1 MKAGK
6 RARFAAWLLTAA
18 ILGTEISGNNFSIY
32 AMGPDSSSVQEAQV
46 TEDEDL
52 GDEEQ
57 KTGTEAQEL
66 EDTNL
71 ESESQKSETTNE
83 SPADQE
89 PEQSDLG
96 SAVQD
101 AQNEKVKDQESQKD
115 ETLEGGQQRQEQNK
129 ETGQTQ
135 KKRTEKQFLSEDRA
149 LSEEQAGSIE
159 QEAERAFAAILQE
172 YDMYGVLA
180 NREKINILQ
189 EPVEN
194 ASVVQSVPS
203 GYQVKFLQAVL
214 REGEVWFEVAFAVN
228 DVEYAG
234 YVESGLVVSE
244 DVRLT
249 EWKEQF
255 FDGRVKAG
263 TGSNSVNVLG
273 NTDLNAFPATYRVYI
288 QNLLNL
294 HPNWTFVPMN
304 TGLEWADVVANEM
317 VDARNLVDINHPLTW
332 KSTAPKDYNMA
343 TGEWVIKNGETW
355 VQASESIVKFYLD
368 PRNFINENSVFQFE
382 QLTYNSAC
390 HNEAGVEKILNN
402 TFMSHKVLEDGSG
415 GGITYAQAFMQI
427 GQQLKISPYFLASR
441 IRQEQGVNGTS
452 WLISGTYPG
461 FEGYYN
467 YFNISATGIG
477 DQVIISGLTEAKN
490 AGWTTRYAALYGG
503 AQKTAENYIL
513 KGQDTFYLQKFDV
526 DGSYNGLYWH
536 QYMQNLLAADNESKN
551 IRNSYTAMG
560 ALNNN
565 FVFKVPVYNNMPTAL
580 SPLPG
585 DSLSTPVLKASKNGY
600 TSVKLSW
607 NEVAGAQGYMI
618 YRKEGANGAYK
629 KIATREGLS
638 NVSHEDKKIE
648 PGKLYF
654 YRVRAYLPLN
664 TGNYYS
670 NYSYEKS
677 VDLVI
682 PATSWNKLT
691 VKNYTTVELSWNK
704 VSVTGYQIY
713 RKTDSGKYVSIKKL
727 KGGSVLS
734 YKDTEVEPGHTYSY
748 KIRGYKTISG
758 KNYYS
763 SYTSVKTAKTQM
775 ATPKLNSVSVSGV
788 TKAKL
793 NWKRDSKADGYYV
806 YRSTTEK
813 AGYQKVKTI
822 SSNKTLTWSDSGI
835 APGTTYYYRIRSYVK
850 TSNGTKSSANSK
862 ILMVK
867 TKIDK
872 PSVTSISA
880 SASGIKLKWK
890 KSENAGGYQ
899 IYRCDSFGGK
909 YASVKKVTNNAT
921 VTFTDKNVTLGK
933 VYYYKVRAYRKV
945 GNSTKYSGWSAVAC
959 AQPELEETRFIGM
972 SGISAN
978 KATLKWQKVPET
990 DGYKLYRKT
999 GKTGKYQQIGS
1010 ISDPNMVSC
1019 TDNGLKTN
1027 TTYYYKIR
1035 TWKKVNGKTF
1045 YSAYSD
1051 EWCVQTQ

>member
-1 MKAGK
+1 MKSGK
-6 RARFAAWLLTAA
+6 RVRYVAWLLTAA
-18 ILGTEISGNNFSIY
+18 ILGAEVSGNSFPAY
-32 AMGPDSSSVQEAQV
+32 AMAPDTPSAQEAQS
-46 TEDEDL
+46 TEAEEV
-52 GDEEQ
+52 EEQ
-57 KTGTEAQEL
+57 KLGTEIKEPKV
-66 EDTNL
+66 TNSGSKDEPENTKP
-71 ESESQKSETTNE
+71 ESEDQNIVSKGPEAESEKPRPEDQNAVSKGQEAE
-83 SPADQE
+83 SEKPR
-89 PEQSDLG
+89 PEG
-96 SAVQD
+96 QD
-101 AQNEKVKDQESQKD
+101 AVSKGQEAENQKPQDQESQ
-115 ETLEGGQQRQEQNK
+115 EGDTPESGY
-129 ETGQTQ
+129 Q
-135 KKRTEKQFLSEDRA
+135 K
-149 LSEEQAGSIE
+149 
-159 QEAERAFAAILQE
+159 QEAEGAFAEILQE
-172 YDMYGVLA
+172 YDMYGVLT
-180 NREKINILQ
+180 NGETINILQ
-189 EPVEN
+189 EPVQD
-194 ASVVQSVPS
+194 APVVQSVPS
-203 GYQVKFLQAVL
+203 GYQVKFLQTVICG
-214 REGEVWFEVAFAVN
+214 GEVWFQVAFAVN
-228 DVEYAG
+228 DAEYTG
-234 YVESGLVVSE
+234 YVESGFVVSE

-255 FDGRVKAG
+255 FDRRVKGG
-263 TGSNSVNVLG
+263 TGANSVNVLG

-288 QNLLNL
+288 QNLLNV

-304 TGLEWADVVANEM
+304 TGLEWSDVVANEM

-368 PRNFINENSVFQFE
+368 PRNFINENSIFQFE

-427 GQQLKISPYFLASR
+427 GQQLKVSPYFLASR

-477 DQVIISGLTEAKN
+477 EQVIISGLTEAKN

-565 FVFKVPVYNNMPTAL
+565 FVFKIPVYNNMPSAL
-580 SPLPG
+580 CPLPG

-600 TSVKLSW
+600 VSAKLSW
-607 NEVAGAQGYMI
+607 NEVAGAQGYMV
-618 YRKEGANGAYK
+618 YRKEGINGPYK

-638 NVSHEDKKIE
+638 NLSYEDKKIE

-670 NYSYEKS
+670 NYSYERP
-677 VDLVI
+677 VDFVI
-682 PATSWNKLT
+682 SATSWNKLT
-691 VKNYTTVELSWNK
+691 VKSYTAVELSWNK
-704 VSVTGYQIY
+704 ASVTGYRIY

-727 KGGSVLS
+727 KGSSVLT
-734 YKDTEVEPGHTYSY
+734 YRDTEVEPGHTYSY

-758 KNYYS
+758 KDYYS
-763 SYTSVKTAKTQM
+763 AYTSVKTAKIQM
-775 ATPKLNSVSVSGV
+775 ATPKLNSVAVSGV

-793 NWKRDSKADGYYV
+793 NWKQDSKADGYYV
-806 YRSTTEK
+806 YRSTAEK
-813 AGYQKVKTI
+813 AGYQKVKTV
-822 SSNKTLTWSDSGI
+822 SSNKTITWTDGGI

-850 TSNGTKSSANSK
+850 TYKGIKTSGNSK
-862 ILMVK
+862 YLMVK

-872 PSVTSISA
+872 PSVTGISA

-890 KSENAGGYQ
+890 KSDNAVGYQ
-899 IYRCDSFGGK
+899 IYRSNSFSGN
-909 YASVKKVTNNAT
+909 YTSVKT
-921 VTFTDKNVTLGK
+921 VTKNSTVAFTDKNVTLGK

-959 AQPELEETRFIGM
+959 AQPELQETRFTGI
-972 SGISAN
+972 SGISSS
-978 KATLKWQKVPET
+978 KATLKWQKVSEAQ
-990 DGYKLYRKT
+990 GYKLYRKT
-999 GKTGKYQQIGS
+999 GKNGKYQQIGS
-1010 ISDPNMVSC
+1010 ISDPNTVSC
-1019 TDNGLKTN
+1019 TDNGLKNN
-1027 TTYYYKIR
+1027 TAYYYKIR